1 VSAATETL
9 HLQTDRAS
17 SRNRPAVLL
26 LVFAIHAVILLI
38 ALRAVTRVPLLREQ
52 PLVFLALP
60 APAQTPQTAAVPA
73 PTMPAPPHK
82 KPAASRDSQLVAI
95 PAPPPP
101 EQPPATIDW
110 NSEAAMAIEQ
120 QARSAMAAPPR
131 ALDKHGKGADLNG
144 GLGPDHKSKPEFG
157 WDRSH
162 THRVES
168 LEGGGIVIALND
180 RCVLV
185 LLPLPLGG
193 CGIGKIPVRGDL
205 FDHMYDAPQA
215 GGISKNTAP

>member
-1 VSAATETL
+1 MPPAYAKTMLPQNDWTW
-9 HLQTDRAS
+9 
-17 SRNRPAVLL
+17 SRKRPAVLL

-60 APAQTPQTAAVPA
+60 APAQTPQTADAPA
-73 PTMPAPPHK
+73 PTVPTTPHK

-95 PAPPPP
+95 PAPPP

-144 GLGPDHKSKPEFG
+144 GLGPDHKPSPEFG

-162 THRVES
+162 THRVQS
-168 LEGGGIVIALND
+168 MEGGGIVIALND
-180 RCVLV
+180 HCVLV
-185 LLPLPLGG
+185 LFPLPFGG

-205 FDHMYDAPQA
+205 FDHMHDAP
-215 GGISKNTAP
+215 

>member
-1 VSAATETL
+1 MR
-9 HLQTDRAS
+9 LQTDWTG
-17 SRNRPAVLL
+17 SRKRPVVLL
-26 LVFAIHAVILLI
+26 LVLAIHAVILLM

-60 APAQTPQTAAVPA
+60 APTQNPQTAAAPA
-73 PTMPAPPHK
+73 PTVPTTPHK

-120 QARSAMAAPPR
+120 QARSAMATPPR
-131 ALDKHGKGADLNG
+131 ALDKHGKGADLDG
-144 GLGPDHKSKPEFG
+144 GLGPDHKPKPEFG

-162 THRVES
+162 THRVQS
-168 LEGGGIVIALND
+168 IEGGGIVIALND

-185 LLPLPLGG
+185 LIPFPLGG

-205 FDHMYDAPQA
+205 FDHMHDAP
-215 GGISKNTAP
+215 